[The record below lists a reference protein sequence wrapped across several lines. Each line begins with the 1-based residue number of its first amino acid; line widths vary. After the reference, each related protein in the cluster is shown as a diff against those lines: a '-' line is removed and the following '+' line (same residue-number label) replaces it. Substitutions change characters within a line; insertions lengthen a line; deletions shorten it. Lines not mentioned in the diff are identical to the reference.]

1 MLVLDILDNGVPAAV
16 VVDQVAITGGIDNVE
31 PQPNAV
37 LLNDVGNALNLGG
50 RANSLIRLQTTLGVD
65 EVRGEDG
72 VDQG

>member
-31 PQPNAV
+31 PQSNAV

-65 EVRGEDG
+65 EVRSEDG

>member
-65 EVRGEDG
+65 EVRSEDG